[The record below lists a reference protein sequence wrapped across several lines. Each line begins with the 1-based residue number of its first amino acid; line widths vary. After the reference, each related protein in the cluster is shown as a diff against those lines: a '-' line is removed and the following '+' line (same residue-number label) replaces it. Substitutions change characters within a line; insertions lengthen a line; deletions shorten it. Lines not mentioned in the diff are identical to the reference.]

1 MIIELFGTIEG
12 LASLGIIS
20 TAVGSMFTA
29 YRVVLAK
36 MGSVNS

>member
-1 MIIELFGTIEG
+1 MFIELFGTVEG

-29 YRVVLAK
+29 FRVVVAK
-36 MGSVNS
+36 MGPVNN